1 MSHTRMSPA
10 VGAGAR
16 AGRMDLDG
24 MFRRRLLAVAAV
36 LMAAWSHPVQ
46 AQDMIVVG
54 KTFLASALDP
64 ARGNAGWALT
74 SHGIGQNLFTVSR
87 DGRVVPSLA
96 RDASSIDERSWT
108 VRLKPDQRFS
118 DGTAVTAADVATGLN
133 RTVAENPAARSAGT
147 LSFEALDA
155 LTLKVTGERPL
166 PILPSTLAEWP
177 FVVYRAGERGPVF
190 TGPWQVAAF
199 EPDRELR
206 LEPNRFYPDADQRP
220 RIRLRRFGDGQ
231 ALALAVQSGE
241 VDLAFNVPV
250 EALPRLRASAGVTV
264 KSFPVA
270 YQYMAWINTARP
282 ALGDVRV
289 RRAIDLAIDR
299 DLLMQA
305 INGGA
310 RATGAYATTFPFAT
324 REPRPF
330 DRARAAALLDEA
342 GWRLDGNVRRK
353 DGQTLRLVL
362 LAYPQRPDLVTM
374 QPVLRSEFAKLGIE
388 VETRVS
394 DNAQAAAREGNFD
407 LMLWAQHTA
416 PAGDPAFFP
425 NLFLR
430 SGAANNH
437 ARFSSPDLD
446 AVLDRLATTSD
457 VEARMMIAGEAERI
471 VFAQAPVAYLL
482 TPVWHVALSR
492 RIASYEP
499 WGSDYYVLGADLRSS
514 R

>member
-1 MSHTRMSPA
+1 MF
-10 VGAGAR
+10 
-16 AGRMDLDG
+16 
-24 MFRRRLLAVAAV
+24 FRRTILAAAAAFV
-36 LMAAWSHPVQ
+36 LSGPQPAY
-46 AQDMIVVG
+46 AQDTIVVG
-54 KTFLASALDP
+54 KTFLAAALDP

-74 SHGIGQNLFTVSR
+74 SHGIGQNLFTVGR

-96 RDASSIDERSWT
+96 LDASPIDERSWT
-108 VRLKPDQRFS
+108 VRLRPDQRFS
-118 DGTAVTAADVATGLN
+118 DGVAVTAAEVATGLN
-133 RTVAENPAARSAGT
+133 RTIAENPAARSAGT

-155 LTLKVTGERPL
+155 LTLKVSGDRPL

-177 FVVYRAGERGPVF
+177 FVVYRASERGPVF

-199 EPDRELR
+199 EPDRELT
-206 LEPNRFYPDADQRP
+206 LEPNRFHADAEQRP

-264 KSFPVA
+264 KSFAVS
-270 YQYMAWINTARP
+270 YQYMAWINTSRP
-282 ALGDVRV
+282 LLGDVRV

-299 DLLMQA
+299 DLLIQA
-305 INGGA
+305 ISGGV

-374 QPVLRSEFAKLGIE
+374 QPVLRAEFAKLGIE

-425 NLFLR
+425 SVFLR

-437 ARFSSPDLD
+437 ARFASPALD
-446 AVLDRLATTSD
+446 AVLDRFAAASD
-457 VEARMMIAGEAERI
+457 FETRMLIASEAERV

-492 RIASYEP
+492 RLAGYEP
-499 WGSDYYVLGADLRSS
+499 WGSDYYVLRADLRLA

>member
-1 MSHTRMSPA
+1 MSLTMKSVSDPVRDGL
-10 VGAGAR
+10 VG
-16 AGRMDLDG
+16 
-24 MFRRRLLAVAAV
+24 RRSCMRLAALAALLLAGIQ
-36 LMAAWSHPVQ
+36 Q
-46 AQDMIVVG
+46 AQAQETVVVG
-54 KTFLASALDP
+54 KTFLAASLDP

-74 SHGIGQNLFTVSR
+74 SHGIGQNLFTVGR
-87 DGRVVPSLA
+87 DGRVVTSLA
-96 RDASSIDERSWT
+96 RDAAPIDERSWT
-108 VRLKPDQRFS
+108 IRLASDRRFS
-118 DGTAVTAADVATGLN
+118 DGTPVAAGDVAAGLN
-133 RTVAENPAARSAGT
+133 RIVAENPAARAAGT
-147 LSFEALDA
+147 LSFAAIDA
-155 LTLKVTGERPL
+155 LTLKVTGDRPL
-166 PILPSTLAEWP
+166 PILPSVLAEWP
-177 FVVYRAGERGPVF
+177 FVVHRMSERGPVF
-190 TGPWQVAAF
+190 TGPWQIAGF
-199 EPDRELR
+199 EPDRELT
-206 LEPNRFYPDADQRP
+206 LEPNRFHPGAEQRP

-250 EALPRLRASAGVTV
+250 EALPRLRASADVTV

-282 ALGDVRV
+282 ALGDPRV
-289 RRAIDLAIDR
+289 RLAIDLAIDR
-299 DLLMQA
+299 DLLIQA
-305 INGGA
+305 INGGVK
-310 RATGAYATTFPFAT
+310 ATGAYATTFPFAT

-342 GWRLDGNVRRK
+342 GWRLDGNVRRR
-353 DGQTLRLVL
+353 DGQGLRLVL

-374 QPVLRSEFAKLGIE
+374 QPVLRAEFAKLGIE

-425 NLFLR
+425 NVFLR

-437 ARFSSPDLD
+437 ARFASPALD
-446 AVLDRLATTSD
+446 VVLDRFAGATD
-457 VEARMMIAGEAERI
+457 AEARALIAAEAERI

-492 RIASYEP
+492 RLAAYEP
-499 WGSDYYVLGADLRSS
+499 WGSDYYVLRPDLRSS